1 MYHKNNYYQLCLI
14 PQINFNFDS
23 NKNILPTLAIQ
34 YIYISLDCMMNKKIS
49 YSLYITVI
57 LSADLGLL
65 GALQVQYFVNDILK

>member
-65 GALQVQYFVNDILK
+65 GALQAQYFVNDILK

>member
-23 NKNILPTLAIQ
+23 NKNILPTLAI
-34 YIYISLDCMMNKKIS
+34 YIAWLHDEQKITLP

-65 GALQVQYFVNDILK
+65 GALQAQYFVNDILKW